1 MLLLLSVLAV
11 VSFVSAVPTEN
22 FTETKYFVHV
32 NGLSDATI
40 ADMIDTAGSW
50 DDYTP
55 NIIGV
60 KNGNV
65 YVESEKDLFRILI
78 PKSFSNGGSLL
89 FNPSDVCVFDS
100 DRAFG
105 DTQLVFAYES
115 HGNDFHNTWNGY
127 NINIHSE
134 SVAPS
139 FVLLKGWGETRISNG
154 GLNTDYQFNYIVNDY
169 SLSMSS
175 GWHGGSAVFAILA
188 PKTVDIS
195 LSPFDTQF
203 KFYKIINYKFNLR
216 LLEIYTEPGA
226 QVYVG
231 SDLVGTT
238 DNGGYF
244 KTQLV
249 GGDQTLKITK
259 DGYWDYTTT
268 LNIQNDTTLHIS
280 LAPKTSLFR
289 VEKNIT
295 TDLFPNSIG
304 NVKLHLEPIRTSYGT
319 QMQIS
324 GVDVVNVYYKN
335 SLLAPSNGVYVLGTV
350 DSPVDVEIQFKTPS
364 SWGEHSFAVT
374 ITATDIE
381 GNQYTNQE
389 QITYEVKELPF
400 LLQNPSWKIGENI
413 VTITDQTGEDYSVL
427 LSLKTV
433 DEKEIW
439 SQSQGFNAYDSYD
452 FTIPINQ
459 SGDYVLEIL
468 AEGGQVKTYV
478 PVHVIDPIRLLTKEV
493 NASKGSVA
501 VTKLEIENPSSDVKY
516 YDTILVGSIF
526 DANNTPKAEFSIAP
540 NSKKVIEVKFEVPEN
555 ITFDSYQ
562 LSVEVFEMGESDPV
576 FQDDVV
582 LKITESSFIV
592 GFGDSGV
599 PVWALAVAGVLAV
612 CAVGAII
619 LRRRGD

>member
-1 MLLLLSVLAV
+1 MRKIILLLLSVLVGSLASVSAEEVVIHTSNLNDELYDFISNMDTYSSCNFTVEDGNIVFSSYDDFLNFFTPKIQNNLPHLDDVSVEIDGKTYPLTVVNIHKVFGNTNSAEHRFVLSTGNMVINSVIHTSSWSKIQVFGNGELKGEHTGGNSYGV
-11 VSFVSAVPTEN
+11 VSFN
-22 FTETKYFVHV
+22 F
-32 NGLSDATI
+32 D
-40 ADMIDTAGSW
+40 
-50 DDYTP
+50 
-55 NIIGV
+55 
-60 KNGNV
+60 
-65 YVESEKDLFRILI
+65 
-78 PKSFSNGGSLL
+78 GGSI
-89 FNPSDVCVFDS
+89 V
-100 DRAFG
+100 
-105 DTQLVFAYES
+105 
-115 HGNDFHNTWNGY
+115 
-127 NINIHSE
+127 ISE
-134 SVAPS
+134 SGWAQCGHAGQSIGHSTTAVVFGYLDYIPDDWVVVCSPAPLHTC
-139 FVLLKGWGETRISNG
+139 V
-154 GLNTDYQFNYIVNDY
+154 V
-169 SLSMSS
+169 
-175 GWHGGSAVFAILA
+175 
-188 PKTVDIS
+188 
-195 LSPFDTQF
+195 
-203 KFYKIINYKFNLR
+203 
-216 LLEIYTEPGA
+216 YTEPGA

-468 AEGGQVKTYV
+468 AKGGQVKTYV
-478 PVHVIDPIRLLTKEV
+478 LVHVIDPIRLLTKEV